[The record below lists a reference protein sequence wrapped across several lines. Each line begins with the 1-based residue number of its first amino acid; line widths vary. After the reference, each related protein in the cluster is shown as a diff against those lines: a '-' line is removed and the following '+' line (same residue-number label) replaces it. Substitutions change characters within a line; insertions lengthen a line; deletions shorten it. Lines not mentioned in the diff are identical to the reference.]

1 MLYVVYCLLYPMN
14 SRMKSY
20 EVPQTMTITGN
31 LKKGKIT
38 KIILLAVFMT
48 YLDVKQLHMFNANII
63 TRHAGHPNL
72 HCHARNRRDDKSD
85 CDPNEPSNIH
95 FKT

>member
-1 MLYVVYCLLYPMN
+1 MN

-20 EVPQTMTITGN
+20 EVPQTMTITGK
-31 LKKGKIT
+31 LKKGN
-38 KIILLAVFMT
+38 IIKTTMLAVLMT
-48 YLDVKQLHMFNANII
+48 YLDVKQLHMFNADII

-72 HCHARNRRDDKSD
+72 HCHTRNCRDEQSD
-85 CDPNEPSNIH
+85 CDPNEPSNIQ